1 MLAEALRREGRTEAA
16 VPLLRQAVDRGL
28 PRPDD
33 AWEESVI
40 AIVDQFAAAVPDENF
55 RENFV
60 AARARQFGEGHRNV
74 GFAWAAFGAGR
85 LAAGEWDDAEEFLGT
100 AVSNLS
106 QSLGDDHPETA
117 ANRSLLAHAER
128 LAGNP
133 GHAAATAAAAVAA
146 WERVAG
152 PDHPGTLTAIDVLVL
167 ARLQSGD
174 TTDVEPLLARLC
186 ASDGVFDSV
195 QRAGHLVRLS
205 GLVAS
210 HDKALAHQ
218 HLQRG
223 MALPCWRLEAS
234 IRDRDR
240 KTLAFTAARA
250 AVTYKRLGDLPR
262 SEDSLRKARSLAL
275 KADNAQELL
284 AEIDKVAASNDR
296 NEAP

>member
-1 MLAEALRREGRTEAA
+1 M
-16 VPLLRQAVDRGL
+16 
-28 PRPDD
+28 
-33 AWEESVI
+33 
-40 AIVDQFAAAVPDENF
+40 IV
-55 RENFV
+55 
-60 AARARQFGEGHRNV
+60 
-74 GFAWAAFGAGR
+74 
-85 LAAGEWDDAEEFLGT
+85 
-100 AVSNLS
+100 
-106 QSLGDDHPETA
+106 
-117 ANRSLLAHAER
+117 AER
-128 LAGNP
+128 LAGDP

-152 PDHPGTLTAIDVLVL
+152 PDHPGTLTAIDVLISS
-167 ARLQSGD
+167 RLQSGN
-174 TTDVEPLLARLC
+174 TSEVEPLLARLC

-195 QRAGHLVRLS
+195 QRAGHLIRLA

-250 AVTYKRLGDLPR
+250 ASTYKSLGDLPR
-262 SEDSLRKARSLAL
+262 SEDALRKARSLAL

-284 AEIDKVAASNDR
+284 AEIDKVAASNDQHA
-296 NEAP
+296 AP